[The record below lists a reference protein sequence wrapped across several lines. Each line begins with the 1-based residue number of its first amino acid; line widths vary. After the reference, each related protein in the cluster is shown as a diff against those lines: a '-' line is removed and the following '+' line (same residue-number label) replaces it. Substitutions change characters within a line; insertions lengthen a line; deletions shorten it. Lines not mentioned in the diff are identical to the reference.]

1 MVCYGISGV
10 VNWSDNCAKHEATS
24 EINRLLKNVH
34 VSLWERG
41 FSSLFTK
48 YDHIFEVSLAV

>member
-34 VSLWERG
+34 VSLWKRV
-41 FSSLFTK
+41 FSSLFTE
-48 YDHIFEVSLAV
+48 YDNIFEVNVAV